1 MKKLFFLFAASLAI
15 YSCSNGKKEITG
27 VQTFY
32 GEEFKIENA
41 VAATALPALAKE
53 GKATDVVVT
62 GKINEACKK
71 KGCWMTIDLG
81 NNEEM
86 RVTFKD
92 YGFFV
97 PKDCDGKEA
106 TFKGTATFDTTSVAD
121 LQHYASDEGLSQ
133 EEIDKI
139 TEPEIALVF
148 EATGVVIK

>member
-1 MKKLFFLFAASLAI
+1 MKKLLYLFAASVAI
-15 YSCSNGKKEITG
+15 YSCGNKTTETATG
-27 VQTFY
+27 TFY

-148 EATGVVIK
+148 EATCVVIK